1 MAVTL
6 RELLVRIDA
15 NTSGLKKGLND
26 GEKQLDHFSNV
37 AKNVGRTMLGVFAV
51 DRVFSYIKSIVQT
64 TAEFE
69 KLEAVLTSTLGSS
82 SMAQKSFELIAKFAA
97 KTPFSVQEVTQSFVK
112 LANRGVVPAYHQLER
127 MADVASVLG
136 KPFEQLVEAI
146 LDVSN
151 SKRWTEL
158 GIKAENAGDK
168 VRLTF
173 RGVTKEVE
181 RTEAGVLGAIES
193 FGNMQGVFGVTAKVA
208 ETTAGKLG
216 ELGDNA
222 LFLQKNLGDSQS
234 GLIHGLL
241 EAANV
246 ALGAFNRELAEA
258 NKQAKE
264 LAMAKLLSPD
274 DVKAELKEA
283 GYGDGIIADGNA
295 VQYALEAVDRKVLQ
309 AYRNIHENG
318 KLLIAAGDDV
328 ATMEW
333 KMQSL
338 QAALETQKDFKYFD
352 LLKRY
357 ADEDLAALNKA
368 VMDQNKS
375 LEATKEA
382 QLAAKEASEARY
394 KKEIELAK
402 QLFNIEKE
410 ARASEKEEDFVMPD
424 LTVQGTD
431 YEKYGLNAMDA
442 IRAGL
447 IQPFEHEW
455 DASLLKVADGF
466 QAIADG
472 NAMDIIN
479 KDLEKTNKLLEG
491 GDQKTLKMAESAE
504 YWGNTLTNIFEAMI
518 TDGSNAFQIL
528 TDAIKKLLIR
538 LAAAAAATAVIS
550 AFTGGAGGAIMSSMG
565 GFGGLFSRLAGVP
578 AFAEGGLVSG
588 PTLGLV
594 GEGAGTSRSN
604 PEVIAPLSDL
614 KGMMGGM
621 MGGQLVAKVSGSDL
635 LFILERAQRD
645 YNR

>member
-15 NTSGLKKGLND
+15 NTTGLKKGLND
-26 GEKQLDHFSNV
+26 GEKQLNRFSGI
-37 AKNVGRTMLGVFAV
+37 AQNVGRTMLGIFAV
-51 DRVFSYIKSIVQT
+51 DRVFRYGKAIVQT

-69 KLEAVLTSTLGSS
+69 KLETVLTSTLGSS

-173 RGVTKEVE
+173 RGVTQEVE

-208 ETTAGKLG
+208 ETAAGKLG
-216 ELGDNA
+216 ELGDNS
-222 LFLQKNLGDSQS
+222 LMLQKNLGDSQS
-234 GLIHGLL
+234 GLIHGFLTL
-241 EAANV
+241 ANR
-246 ALGAFNRELAEA
+246 ALGDVNKALETTNKLTKDLDLAKLSEDLQPSFFQKILAAGAGAGSYGSLMA
-258 NKQAKE
+258 NSSSEIAKE
-264 LAMAKLLSPD
+264 FNKVEKEVK
-274 DVKAELKEA
+274 DVFSS
-283 GYGDGIIADGNA
+283 IN
-295 VQYALEAVDRKVLQ
+295 Q
-309 AYRNIHENG
+309 NG
-318 KLLIAAGDDV
+318 KLLAAPGDSI
-328 ATMEW
+328 
-333 KMQSL
+333 Q
-338 QAALETQKDFKYFD
+338 QLEEK
-352 LLKRY
+352 
-357 ADEDLAALNKA
+357 LAALNKGLESKMFYKYA
-368 VMDQNKS
+368 DFLNKIAEPAIVDINKAITEQTKA
-375 LEATKEA
+375 LEKDKESQEA
-382 QLAAKEASEARY
+382 AAEAAKTRY
-394 KKEIELAK
+394 TKEIELAK
-402 QLFNIEKE
+402 QLWTIEKE
-410 ARASEKEEDFVMPD
+410 ARASEKQEDFVMPVLD
-424 LTVQGTD
+424 GGMSKMESD
-431 YEKYGLNAMDA
+431 
-442 IRAGL
+442 
-447 IQPFEHEW
+447 
-455 DASLLKVADGF
+455 LLKVADGF
-466 QAIADG
+466 QAIADQ
-472 NAMDIIN
+472 NAMTSIN
-479 KDLEKTNKLLEG
+479 DDLEKTNKLLADEEKALL
-491 GDQKTLKMAESAE
+491 KTQEATE
-504 YWGNTLTNIFEAMI
+504 YWGTTLTNVFEAMI
-518 TDGSNAFQIL
+518 TDGANAFDIL
-528 TDAIKKLLIR
+528 IDAVKKLLIR
-538 LAAAAAATAVIS
+538 LAAAAAATALIS
-550 AFTGGAGGAIMSSMG
+550 AFTGGAGGAVLSKAG

-614 KGMMGGM
+614 KNMMGGM